1 MVKLAK
7 SMVAFTNIKYNDTNL
22 WKCFRP
28 QCWSVKPNGFFYWQ
42 STIFYHSASDI
53 MSTVKDVLIHG
64 DALAAPFNY
73 PEPTHIFVDKL
84 HCENVHSLFRKN
96 SRFQLIGSTCSLMI
110 RLAPFISCL
119 KPKPICLFRWTVVVK
134 NSFSF
139 IFQPVKW
146 KRATASLSHTPSL
159 SPVRTQASTAW
170 TALDGFGAGEAQ
182 STPPFSSTLCEH
194 FTVYEMLTL
203 NPDNGHPPQ

>member
-110 RLAPFISCL
+110 RPSPFISCL
-119 KPKPICLFRWTVVVK
+119 KPKPICFFCWTAVVK

-139 IFQPVKW
+139 IFQPVEW
-146 KRATASLSHTPSL
+146 KRATASLRHTPSL
-159 SPVRTQASTAW
+159 SPGQRFLSNLFGKHLSPVRTKASPAW

-182 STPPFSSTLCEH
+182 STP
-194 FTVYEMLTL
+194 
-203 NPDNGHPPQ
+203 